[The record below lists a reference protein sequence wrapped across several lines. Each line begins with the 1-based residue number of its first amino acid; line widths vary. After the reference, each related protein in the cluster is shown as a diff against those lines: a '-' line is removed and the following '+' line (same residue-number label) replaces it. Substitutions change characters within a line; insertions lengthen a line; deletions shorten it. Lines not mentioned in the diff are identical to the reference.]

1 MDRGGW
7 HYPPGDFRV
16 SDADR
21 DQALS
26 ELGVALRAG
35 RITAD
40 EFEER
45 SGQTLQSRTGSELV
59 ALLADLPVEHAA
71 VATRT
76 TALDPARRAMA
87 ARVSAV
93 AAVGAFS
100 FATAAAVAALSSGPS
115 LSQEESMGVSHGLP
129 PPVFPPSWP
138 GFDWAG
144 TLTPAAIAVLLV
156 MLVVYLQMRLARTA
170 RRPVTAAPLAA
181 TARRARGPRQR

>member
-7 HYPPGDFRV
+7 HYPPGDVRV

-26 ELGVALRAG
+26 ELGAALRAG

-40 EFEER
+40 EFDER
-45 SGQTLQSRTGSELV
+45 SGQTLRSRTGRELV

-71 VATRT
+71 LATRT
-76 TALDPARRAMA
+76 TAMDPARRAMA

-93 AAVGAFS
+93 AAVGAFC
-100 FATAAAVAALSSGPS
+100 FASAATVAALSTGPS
-115 LSQEESMGVSHGLP
+115 LSQEESMSVSHGLP
-129 PPVFPPSWP
+129 PPVFPSDWP
-138 GFDWAG
+138 GFNWAG

-156 MLVVYLQMRLARTA
+156 MLVVFLQVRLARA
-170 RRPVTAAPLAA
+170 EPNP
-181 TARRARGPRQR
+181 